1 MRHAHTVAQVREAE
15 AELLAALPEGT
26 LMQRAATGLAVAT
39 GAFLGRVYG
48 ARVLLVVGSGD
59 NGGDA
64 LWAGAR
70 LARRGARVEAICLSS
85 NPHPTGTPA
94 FLAAGGTVVTTE
106 TAADPEVIIDGV
118 VGIGGNPGL
127 RPEAV
132 AAFES
137 FPGVPVIACDIPSGV
152 DVDTGRL
159 AGPAVRADLTVTFGT
174 HKVAHL
180 VEPAA
185 SRCGSIELV
194 DIGLNLP
201 GAAVESLQ
209 SSDIAA
215 LLPRPS
221 AADHK
226 YTRGVLGIRAGSST
240 YPGAAVMCTAA
251 ATQGLIGMARYVGS
265 AAADV
270 LAAHPEVVVGVGR
283 VQAWAVGS
291 GTAEEAGPALAEA
304 LADGVPLVI
313 DADALHQVTAPLPVP
328 VVLTPH
334 AGELAAMLQVER
346 AEIEAAQLHYAR
358 LAAARYEC
366 VVLLKGHHTLIARP
380 DGRTRVTTSG
390 SPWLGVAGAGDL
402 LTGVIGSL
410 LAAGLDPFDAASV
423 GSWVHGA
430 AANLAGA
437 GGPLTPMGVSGKISE
452 VVRSLVAAPGAGR

>member
-26 LMQRAATGLAVAT
+26 LMQRAATGLATAT
-39 GAFLGRVYG
+39 ADFLGRVYG

-85 NPHPTGTPA
+85 KPHPTGTPA

-106 TAADPEVIIDGV
+106 TAAEPEVIIDGV

-159 AGPAVRADLTVTFGT
+159 AGPAARADLTVTFGT
-174 HKVAHL
+174 HKIAHL

-185 SRCGSIELV
+185 ANCGVIELI
-194 DIGLNLP
+194 DIGLSLP
-201 GAAVESLQ
+201 PAPVESLQ
-209 SSDIAA
+209 AADVAA
-215 LLPRPS
+215 LLPVPMPT
-221 AADHK
+221 DHK
-226 YTRGVLGIRAGSST
+226 YTRGVLGIRAGSQT
-240 YPGAAVMCTAA
+240 YPGAAVMCTAGA
-251 ATQGLIGMARYVGS
+251 ATGLIGMIRYLGS
-265 AAADV
+265 AADAV
-270 LAAHPEVVVGVGR
+270 LAAHPEVVIGPGR

-291 GTAEEAGPALAEA
+291 GTAEDSAAALDAA
-304 LADGVPLVI
+304 LADGVPLVV
-313 DADALHQVTAPLPVP
+313 DADALRVVPRALHQP

-334 AGELAAMLQVER
+334 AGELAAMMDLPREQ
-346 AEIEAAQLHYAR
+346 IEADQLHHAR
-358 LAAARYEC
+358 AAAAAWGC
-366 VVLLKGHHTLIARP
+366 VVLLKGHHTLIAAP
-380 DGRTRVTTSG
+380 DGLTRVTTTG
-390 SPWLGVAGAGDL
+390 SAWLGVAGAGDV

-410 LAAGLDPFDAASV
+410 LAAGLEPFAAASV
-423 GSWVHGA
+423 GSWLHGA
-430 AANLAGA
+430 AATRAGQ
-437 GGPLTPMGVSGKISE
+437 GGPVTPLRVASE
-452 VVRSLVAAPGAGR
+452 IPHLVRELLEEHHD